1 MKNAYKSALVAAG
14 LLALSFASVA
24 PSIAAPTVTGVS
36 GCIMRT
42 GGAAGSGTWFDVCQ
56 TWSNGSNSNWIS
68 GEFVRPDSVNTA
80 FSQLEKTIID
90 RINST
95 TANIGTNISTVTV
108 TETASVNAKTTKKSS
123 GYSGSVV
130 SRAESKVDA
139 SGADATNLEKVFKKY

>member
-95 TANIGTNISTVTV
+95 TANICLLYTSP
-108 TETASVNAKTTKKSS
+108 SPRDS
-123 GYSGSVV
+123 
-130 SRAESKVDA
+130 
-139 SGADATNLEKVFKKY
+139 